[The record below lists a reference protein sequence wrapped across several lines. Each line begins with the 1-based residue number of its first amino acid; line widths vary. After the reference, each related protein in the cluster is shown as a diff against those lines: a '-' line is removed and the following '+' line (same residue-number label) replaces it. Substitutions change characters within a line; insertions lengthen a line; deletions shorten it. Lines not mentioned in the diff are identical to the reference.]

1 MIQDAMPVARSAWIP
16 PAGQSRR
23 TVTPLYAV
31 HRNFGAH
38 FGSYAGMTM
47 PIRYAGE
54 LTEAKAVRRGAGLF
68 DLCYSGEISVIGP
81 DAGALLDYALTG
93 WASRLPIGRARYMTL
108 CGEDGRIV
116 EDVVVCRLDAS
127 EFLLVCNTAN
137 VDRMLDE
144 IATRGR
150 RFAARVDDRT
160 EDYAVVAVE
169 GPRAR
174 DIVGRLTPV
183 DLAALRR
190 FGTAETTLAGRNG
203 VIARTGYTAD
213 DGYEF
218 YCGPDDAAAV
228 WYSLYEA
235 GLPYGIAP
243 AGLSCRDLLRLE
255 SGIALC
261 GRELT
266 RAVSP
271 YDVGLGTTVALD
283 KPDFVGRSALVAR
296 AATEGEI
303 ALVGLLGAGPRVPR
317 AGAQIVDTDT
327 GRQVG
332 TVTSGAPSPSLG
344 RPIAMALVN
353 LDALAS
359 SCDLAAVVRGER
371 EPVEITAMPFRRR
384 SWPVT
389 THQAAS

>member
-54 LTEAKAVRRGAGLF
+54 LAEAKAVRRGAGLF

-183 DLAALRR
+183 DLAALR
-190 FGTAETTLAGRNG
+190 
-203 VIARTGYTAD
+203 
-213 DGYEF
+213 
-218 YCGPDDAAAV
+218 
-228 WYSLYEA
+228 
-235 GLPYGIAP
+235 
-243 AGLSCRDLLRLE
+243 
-255 SGIALC
+255 
-261 GRELT
+261 
-266 RAVSP
+266 
-271 YDVGLGTTVALD
+271 
-283 KPDFVGRSALVAR
+283 
-296 AATEGEI
+296 
-303 ALVGLLGAGPRVPR
+303 
-317 AGAQIVDTDT
+317 
-327 GRQVG
+327 
-332 TVTSGAPSPSLG
+332 
-344 RPIAMALVN
+344 
-353 LDALAS
+353 
-359 SCDLAAVVRGER
+359 
-371 EPVEITAMPFRRR
+371 
-384 SWPVT
+384 
-389 THQAAS
+389 